1 MSTWRRFAG
10 DDHVCGHE
18 HPAGCFFA
26 GPEHGESSAEAL
38 ERAFQEGSLVTNG
51 LVYAELAPKFET
63 QKALDDVLEGLS
75 LRILGV
81 GRDVAFSAGRAWQA
95 YRKAGGK
102 RDRILPDF
110 LIGAHAGSVAERLLT
125 RDRGFYRN

>member
-75 LRILGV
+75 LRILGWAGMSPFPLEEP
-81 GRDVAFSAGRAWQA
+81 GRPTERPGGSGIAFF
-95 YRKAGGK
+95 
-102 RDRILPDF
+102 RISSSEPTQEVWR
-110 LIGAHAGSVAERLLT
+110 S
-125 RDRGFYRN
+125 GF